1 MAIELVLL
9 KISTI
14 LCKLSL
20 IDLTAKFGLMMIS
33 STNSSLLNPVDADLR
48 ILTNNLKKLVSAR
61 HPILGAAAE
70 HLFEAGGKRIRPAIV
85 LLVSRATMSNHDLTN
100 RHRRLAEITEM
111 IHTASLVHDDVVD
124 EADLRRNVATVH
136 SLFDNRIAV
145 LAGDFLFAQS
155 SWYLANLDN
164 LQVVK
169 LLSEVIRDFA
179 EGEISQG
186 LNRFNVDTSI
196 DLYLEK
202 TYYKTAS
209 LIANSAKAAAVLS
222 DADSQVREDLYN
234 FGRHLGLAFQIVDDI
249 FDFTAST
256 EVLGKPAGSDL
267 ASGHLTAPVLYA
279 LEEKPYLEVLIERE
293 FAEGGDLAK
302 ALDLVKESNG
312 IEKSHELAV
321 SHAHMAKESLNCLE
335 PSEYTQTLKELTDYA
350 LNRSY

>member
-1 MAIELVLL
+1 
-9 KISTI
+9 
-14 LCKLSL
+14 
-20 IDLTAKFGLMMIS
+20 MMIS

-48 ILTNNLKKLVSAR
+48 ILTDNLKKLVSAR

-85 LLVSRATMSNHDLTN
+85 LLVSRATMAHRDITH

-124 EADLRRNVATVH
+124 EADLRRNVATVN

-179 EGEISQG
+179 EGEILQG
-186 LNRFNVDTSI
+186 LNRFDINTSI
-196 DLYLEK
+196 DSYLEK
-202 TYYKTAS
+202 SYYKTAS
-209 LIANSAKAAAVLS
+209 LIANSAKAAGVLS
-222 DADSQVREDLYN
+222 DADSEVVENLYN
-234 FGRHLGLAFQIVDDI
+234 YGRNLGLAFQIVDDI
-249 FDFTAST
+249 LDFTGST

-267 ASGHLTAPVLYA
+267 ASGNLTAPVLYA
-279 LEEKPYLEVLIERE
+279 LEEKPYLEILIERE
-293 FAEGGDLAK
+293 FAETDDLQT
-302 ALDLVKESNG
+302 ALDIIEQSKG
-312 IEKSHELAV
+312 IEKSRELAA
-321 SHAHMAKESLNCLE
+321 SHAHLAAESLKCLA
-335 PSEYTQTLKELTDYA
+335 PSDSTQALYKLTDYV
-350 LNRSY
+350 LSRIY